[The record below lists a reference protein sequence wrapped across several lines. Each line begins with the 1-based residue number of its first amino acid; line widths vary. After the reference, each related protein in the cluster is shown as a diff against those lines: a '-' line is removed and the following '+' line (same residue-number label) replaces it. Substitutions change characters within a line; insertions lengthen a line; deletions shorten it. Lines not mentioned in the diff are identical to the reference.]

1 MTAVHA
7 ARYTAALDGTEWHQ
21 PIPTR
26 RQASRQRRKAAR

>member
-26 RQASRQRRKAAR
+26 RQATRRPRKATR